1 MKKWYFRSH
10 SLHLQTERVSSG
22 DDDEMQWIKATTQ
35 QQRTETSAGMQKK
48 QEETPP
54 WVMAAQRHPPSPSPR
69 TNPCLGRQSANS
81 RRSLP
86 TRPHRV
92 PRKGQGTSMTFSSED
107 AVLSNLR
114 SVLGLSVGKIRLG
127 DDLAESKQVR
137 HNKSSARFRHIK
149 ELANP

>member
-1 MKKWYFRSH
+1 MMTKCHGSK
-10 SLHLQTERVSSG
+10 
-22 DDDEMQWIKATTQ
+22 
-35 QQRTETSAGMQKK
+35 QQRNNNVRRHQLGCKESKMRLRRGSWQPSA
-48 QEETPP
+48 
-54 WVMAAQRHPPSPSPR
+54 HPPSPSPR
-69 TNPCLGRQSANS
+69 TNPCLGRQRANS

-114 SVLGLSVGKIRLG
+114 SVLGLSVGKIRL
-127 DDLAESKQVR
+127 DDLDESKQVR